1 MNAGFHR
8 RADDNLNS
16 RNDKMIMQST
26 LKSVPAAAFATL
38 LAAAPT
44 LWLTPT
50 AAAQEAT
57 APDDARAKRIEG
69 AWESQV
75 NIVNPQTGATVATF
89 RGLTLFIAGGSLTA
103 TNNTPHAPALAG
115 PSIGRWEYLGK
126 KSYAASFR
134 FFRFNP
140 DGSFAGSQRVTRA
153 ITMAAGAQGFTGTIS
168 FQTLDAND
176 NVIQTGAGTE
186 TAVRVE

>member
-1 MNAGFHR
+1 
-8 RADDNLNS
+8 
-16 RNDKMIMQST
+16 MQST
-26 LKSVPAAAFATL
+26 LRSIPAAAFATL
-38 LAAAPT
+38 LLVAAPT
-44 LWLTPT
+44 LGLTPT
-50 AAAQEAT
+50 AAAQEPVAT
-57 APDDARAKRIEG
+57 VPAADDARAKRIEG

-75 NIVNPQTGATVATF
+75 NVVDPQTGATVATF
-89 RGLTLFIAGGSLTA
+89 RGLTLFIAGGALTA

-115 PSIGRWEYLGK
+115 PSVGRWEYLGHK
-126 KSYAASFR
+126 NYAASFR

-153 ITMAAGAQGFTGTIS
+153 ITLTAGAQGFTGVIS

-186 TAVRVE
+186 TAVRAE